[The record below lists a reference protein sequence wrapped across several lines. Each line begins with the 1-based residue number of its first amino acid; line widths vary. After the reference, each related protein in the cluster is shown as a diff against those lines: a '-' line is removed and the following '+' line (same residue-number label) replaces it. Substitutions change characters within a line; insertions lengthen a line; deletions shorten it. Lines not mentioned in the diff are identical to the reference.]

1 MCIQLH
7 SLSTPIKSYT
17 LTVNAN
23 ANEDILL
30 NSIFHRASKTTN
42 LLVLFLYIILYPH
55 SLHLIGSLDFISF
68 SVWHSPHIYIIGCCF
83 GGWTSFWVSIIRL
96 WNHRLQYW
104 ISQNGLLTNSTSPHF
119 SQAKLKGSQ
128 LPSVLFQTLLV
139 GLKEWVG
146 GELQHVAHLHR
157 NWTQ

>member
-1 MCIQLH
+1 MQYEIMCIQLH
-7 SLSTPIKSYT
+7 SLSTQIKSYT
-17 LTVNAN
+17 LTANTN

-96 WNHRLQYW
+96 RTKLLALPDYGCHRILEQFKKNMEVRSHKW
-104 ISQNGLLTNSTSPHF
+104 
-119 SQAKLKGSQ
+119 KD
-128 LPSVLFQTLLV
+128 
-139 GLKEWVG
+139 W
-146 GELQHVAHLHR
+146 
-157 NWTQ
+157 

>member
-1 MCIQLH
+1 MQYEIMCIQLH

-83 GGWTSFWVSIIRL
+83 GGWTSFWVFIIRL
-96 WNHRLQYW
+96 RTKLLALPDYGCHRILEQFKKNMEVRSHKW
-104 ISQNGLLTNSTSPHF
+104 
-119 SQAKLKGSQ
+119 KD
-128 LPSVLFQTLLV
+128 
-139 GLKEWVG
+139 W
-146 GELQHVAHLHR
+146 
-157 NWTQ
+157 